1 MALLAIGL
9 VAFTSTSLLVAVL
22 LAAWGF
28 FGTAAPV
35 GWGTWVS
42 RHISDDAEA
51 GGGLSVAVIQLGIA
65 AGAAGGG
72 YLFDTIGWWGPFALA
87 TIILAASSTLALAA
101 SLERTEDRCMTSLQL
116 HRRTVLVGSLATIM
130 FPPMAFGQQG
140 RDPANQ
146 EPTNMKVRFLFDR
159 HTVNATLY
167 DNPSARDFASML
179 PLDLKIEDYST
190 NEKIAYLPRKLTE
203 EGSGPFGNEQPGD
216 VCYYAPWGDVI
227 LFYASSIAIPAV

>member
-1 MALLAIGL
+1 
-9 VAFTSTSLLVAVL
+9 
-22 LAAWGF
+22 
-28 FGTAAPV
+28 
-35 GWGTWVS
+35 
-42 RHISDDAEA
+42 
-51 GGGLSVAVIQLGIA
+51 
-65 AGAAGGG
+65 
-72 YLFDTIGWWGPFALA
+72 
-87 TIILAASSTLALAA
+87 
-101 SLERTEDRCMTSLQL
+101 MTSLHL

-130 FPPMAFGQQG
+130 FPTMAFGQPG

-146 EPTNMKVRFLFDR
+146 EPTTMKVRFLFDR

-203 EGSGPFGNEQPGD
+203 EGSGRFGNEQPGD

-227 LFYASSIAIPAV
+227 LFYAAYRYSSGLIRLGRVDGGIEPMLTRGDFPLRIERAE